1 MSFWRTK
8 TFRISTIIVLGLII
22 VGLLIGGIGYYKA
35 TNAIKDF
42 ERDFKNVSK
51 TEQFKNHLSKVKNAN
66 IAFFLILEGFKIFW
80 IVDPKD
86 NIIKIFKKNEALGTD
101 KTPKQ
106 FQINY
111 SMDLQKIERAS
122 NFLDLFSFEQSGFTK
137 ILPNLGFLAK
147 IGLKFKR
154 KHSIKDIYN
163 AVKIFDN
170 ELNRQL
176 NFKQRTF
183 LVLEIIGVKNIIVY
197 KLHMKHGENTF
208 LGVSTALTF
217 ESLKINDEV
226 YFVSDFITYIA
237 EKVYKEA
244 TTDAILN
251 EFKKIFNI
259 NA

>member
-22 VGLLIGGIGYYKA
+22 VSLLIGGIGYYKA

-111 SMDLQKIERAS
+111 SMDLQKIE
-122 NFLDLFSFEQSGFTK
+122 
-137 ILPNLGFLAK
+137 PK

>member
-111 SMDLQKIERAS
+111 SMDLQKIE
-122 NFLDLFSFEQSGFTK
+122 
-137 ILPNLGFLAK
+137 PK

-183 LVLEIIGVKNIIVY
+183 LVLEIIDVKNIIVY

-208 LGVSTALTF
+208 LGVSTSLTF

-226 YFVSDFITYIA
+226 YYVSDFITYIA

>member
-35 TNAIKDF
+35 TNAIKDS

-51 TEQFKNHLSKVKNAN
+51 TEQFKNHLS
-66 IAFFLILEGFKIFW
+66 
-80 IVDPKD
+80 
-86 NIIKIFKKNEALGTD
+86 
-101 KTPKQ
+101 
-106 FQINY
+106 
-111 SMDLQKIERAS
+111 
-122 NFLDLFSFEQSGFTK
+122 
-137 ILPNLGFLAK
+137 
-147 IGLKFKR
+147 KFKR

-183 LVLEIIGVKNIIVY
+183 LVLEIIDVKNIIVY

-208 LGVSTALTF
+208 LGVSTSLTF

-226 YFVSDFITYIA
+226 YYVSDFITYIA